1 MAIIVAV
8 FSVGIIL
15 YPLIGTYYNARH
27 QSTVHSQYMA
37 TVAETENQKILEL
50 RKRAREYNNLIRGG
64 AREVDS
70 FDVDALRK
78 AQKGYKDQLD
88 LLGDG
93 VMGYIEIPK
102 IGVQLPIFH
111 GTKDQTLQL
120 GAGHL
125 LGTSLP
131 VGGKGSHCVL
141 TAHSGMAANRM
152 FSDLPEMEEGD
163 VFSLNVLGKK
173 LGYEVDQ
180 ILVTLPEETDAL
192 RIEREKDLC
201 TLVTCTPFGV
211 NTHRLLVRGIRI
223 PDEEL
228 EQAQQEAE
236 QIEIHSE
243 IRRSVW
249 ESEYLK
255 GIAIGIGIV
264 LLIVLIVWSVQ
275 MIRKYSKK

>member
-70 FDVDALRK
+70 FDVDALRN